1 MIDIKLYFAILLGKI
16 ISYTIKIFR
25 GGATSAP
32 GLYALKID
40 PLLIKKLSKQFKYGS
55 ILISGTNG
63 KTTTSRITA
72 DILSSKYKII
82 HNRQGSNLIRGIA
95 STLIQQSSFWGK
107 INSNLGLWEIDEAVL
122 PEAVYNLRPK
132 FIALMNLFRD
142 QLDRYG
148 EIDHIREKWIK
159 TIKSLKEDTQLVLN
173 VDDPGISILAQY
185 HKGKNIYFG
194 INSKKIN
201 LPKILQV
208 VDVKHC
214 LMCGSSLIYSTFLSA
229 HMGHYKC
236 SKCNFKRKNPDFFAE
251 NPVFKTDFSTSF
263 DLCNQSDHFQL
274 NYSLPG
280 LYNIYNVLGSI
291 AIANILKINSQTIIT
306 KINNFTAA
314 FGRFQK
320 VRIKDKKIIIFLIKN
335 PAGAN
340 EVIRTISIK
349 KTINL
354 LIILNDK
361 IADGKDISWIWDTNW
376 EMLSTKI
383 KNIYLGGTRALDLA
397 VRLKYSNI
405 NLSNKDIYKDINY
418 SINNLISS
426 LNNKDTLLILPT
438 YTAMLEVQKAL
449 FNVDTKAKW
458 HNQ

>member
-1 MIDIKLYFAILLGKI
+1 MGWGDQK
-16 ISYTIKIFR
+16 IKIKDR
-25 GGATSAP
+25 N
-32 GLYALKID
+32 AL
-40 PLLIKKLSKQFKYGS
+40 
-55 ILISGTNG
+55 
-63 KTTTSRITA
+63 
-72 DILSSKYKII
+72 
-82 HNRQGSNLIRGIA
+82 
-95 STLIQQSSFWGK
+95 
-107 INSNLGLWEIDEAVL
+107 
-122 PEAVYNLRPK
+122 
-132 FIALMNLFRD
+132 
-142 QLDRYG
+142 
-148 EIDHIREKWIK
+148 
-159 TIKSLKEDTQLVLN
+159 
-173 VDDPGISILAQY
+173 
-185 HKGKNIYFG
+185 
-194 INSKKIN
+194 
-201 LPKILQV
+201 
-208 VDVKHC
+208 
-214 LMCGSSLIYSTFLSA
+214 
-229 HMGHYKC
+229 
-236 SKCNFKRKNPDFFAE
+236 
-251 NPVFKTDFSTSF
+251 
-263 DLCNQSDHFQL
+263 
-274 NYSLPG
+274 
-280 LYNIYNVLGSI
+280 
-291 AIANILKINSQTIIT
+291 
-306 KINNFTAA
+306 
-314 FGRFQK
+314 
-320 VRIKDKKIIIFLIKN
+320 IFLIKN